1 MVPNSAA
8 HRQTIGS
15 RTYGFCRPGTQT
27 SMIFVDSKTQFYDL
41 RQITGVKCQKVVGF
55 CRNFP
60 VREHSE
66 PQNKKTESGNSFKD
80 ARANRS
86 TISPHHKQSRRRRAN
101 ACALLFSRSL
111 VCMTHHH
118 AVNKQ
123 GNTHNTHKHR
133 AKHSATFSNLFF
145 LRSKKNVM
153 EMFCTI
159 QCTHTN
165 TA

>member
-1 MVPNSAA
+1 MVPNSA

-15 RTYGFCRPGTQT
+15 RTYGFCRTGTQT
-27 SMIFVDSKTQFYDL
+27 SVIFDDSKTQFHDL

-66 PQNKKTESGNSFKD
+66 PQNKRTESGNSFKD

-111 VCMTHHH
+111 VCVTHHH

-123 GNTHNTHKHR
+123 GKHNTHKHR

-145 LRSKKNVM
+145 LRSKK
-153 EMFCTI
+153 T
-159 QCTHTN
+159 
-165 TA
+165 